1 MLFPC
6 IFRSAVLIQSTPH
19 SFFLSLYSYQSSFR
33 GRRSK
38 YMCST
43 CVVYM
48 DTGSVPRLLF
58 FVYPEVKF
66 SYIESCPSD
75 TQCSLCKVA
84 FPIVSSGRYA
94 KGMKFID

>member
-1 MLFPC
+1 
-6 IFRSAVLIQSTPH
+6 
-19 SFFLSLYSYQSSFR
+19 
-33 GRRSK
+33 
-38 YMCST
+38 
-43 CVVYM
+43 M

-66 SYIESCPSD
+66 SYIESCPSG